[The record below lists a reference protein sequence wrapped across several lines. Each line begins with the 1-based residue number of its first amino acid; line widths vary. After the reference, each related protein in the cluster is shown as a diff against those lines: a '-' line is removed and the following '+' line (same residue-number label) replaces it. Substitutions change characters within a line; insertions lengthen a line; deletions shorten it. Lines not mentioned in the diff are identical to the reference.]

1 MASSAAIRV
10 YVLEGQYAQLST
22 LGFPVSLVM
31 ELQQG
36 GLRLDNAKWSSRR
49 SDAGF
54 SVSFFWPAALSPRRR
69 RRRQRRRK
77 PRAQPDL
84 KRPNS
89 NCNNYDR
96 PSAATFPARLPTSVL
111 PIPSDAH
118 HPPAPSS
125 VANTQVALLPPI
137 QSQTNYTDPSTS
149 DSISKASASSK
160 SPGSQQLH
168 HVSSEASQA
177 SLEHLDDADSIEF
190 EIRED
195 EPVVKHTTR
204 GKVGW
209 TPIRVRNN
217 LSTTGVQ
224 GEDYYDVEYLK
235 KCK

>member
-1 MASSAAIRV
+1 MC
-10 YVLEGQYAQLST
+10 T
-22 LGFPVSLVM
+22 
-31 ELQQG
+31 
-36 GLRLDNAKWSSRR
+36 
-49 SDAGF
+49 
-54 SVSFFWPAALSPRRR
+54 
-69 RRRQRRRK
+69 
-77 PRAQPDL
+77 
-84 KRPNS
+84 RPFLLL
-89 NCNNYDR
+89 
-96 PSAATFPARLPTSVL
+96 PSKGPGDEAN
-111 PIPSDAH
+111 

-125 VANTQVALLPPI
+125 VVNTQVALLPPI

-149 DSISKASASSK
+149 DSISKTSASSK

-204 GKVGW
+204 GKVSW

-235 KCK
+235 KCKKVRILHNEETGWRASIHRGSILFVFNTDCSPHPLKNNKFRQYVASKIV

>member
-84 KRPNS
+84 KQPNS

-118 HPPAPSS
+118 HPLASSPGPFEGRRRKGLVHTDSACANGHCNLLVFYTVAPTSH
-125 VANTQVALLPPI
+125 VAL
-137 QSQTNYTDPSTS
+137 
-149 DSISKASASSK
+149 A
-160 SPGSQQLH
+160 
-168 HVSSEASQA
+168 
-177 SLEHLDDADSIEF
+177 
-190 EIRED
+190 
-195 EPVVKHTTR
+195 
-204 GKVGW
+204 
-209 TPIRVRNN
+209 
-217 LSTTGVQ
+217 
-224 GEDYYDVEYLK
+224 
-235 KCK
+235 